1 MKFATKAIHSGEI
14 SLEKLKPVITPIFQ
28 TSNYLLDDEIY
39 KAFLE
44 GRGRDVWIYT
54 RHGNPTRR
62 AVEEKIAALEGGE
75 DALVVSS
82 GMGAVASVLFTYLRP
97 GDHMVTSKHLYG
109 GSLGLIS
116 MLEERFG
123 TKVSYSLPDHP
134 EGIIDA
140 ATSETKLFFFE
151 SISNPLLRPF
161 LMEGVVEF
169 ARRRG
174 IKIVVDNTFLSPY
187 NFNPLQY
194 GADLVIHSATKYLG
208 GHSDLLSGVV
218 VGNREE
224 VERVWRTYVTLGPT
238 ADPLSCFLLERSLK
252 TLHVRMERH
261 NSNALEVAR
270 VLDEHPGV
278 DWVIYPM
285 LEHYYEPDYAGRHF
299 RGGGGMVTFKIKG
312 GNEDGVLFM
321 RGLKIVKEAASLGG
335 VESLVS
341 MPFNTSHYA
350 LTDEERQ
357 ALGIEPGTIRLSV
370 GIEDVEDILSDL
382 DQALGGI
389 GGGE

>member
-1 MKFATKAIHSGEI
+1 MRFATKAIHSGEI

-62 AVEEKIAALEGGE
+62 AVEEKMAALEGGE
-75 DALVVSS
+75 DALMVSS

-116 MLEERFG
+116 MMEERFG
-123 TKVSYSLPDHP
+123 IKVSYSLPDHP

-161 LMEGVVEF
+161 LMDGVVEF
-169 ARRRG
+169 ARKRG
-174 IKIVVDNTFLSPY
+174 IKIIVDNTFLSPY
-187 NFNPLQY
+187 NFNPLQH

-208 GHSDLLSGVV
+208 GHSDLLAGVI
-218 VGNREE
+218 VGSKEDIE
-224 VERVWRTYVTLGPT
+224 MVWKTYVALGPT

-261 NSNALEVAR
+261 NLNALEVAR
-270 VLDEHPGV
+270 VLEGHPKV
-278 DWVIYPM
+278 EWVIYPM
-285 LEHYYEPDYAGRHF
+285 LDNYYEADYARSHF
-299 RGGGGMVTFKIKG
+299 RAGGGMVTFKIKG
-312 GNEDGVLFM
+312 GNEEGMRFM
-321 RGLKIVKEAASLGG
+321 RKLKIIKEAASLGG

-350 LTDEERQ
+350 LSDEERR

-370 GIEDVEDILSDL
+370 GIEDVEDILADI
-382 DQALGGI
+382 DQALE
-389 GGGE
+389 GGE